1 MKKIIFTFLFVL
13 GVLRVSA
20 QVLTREDSLAAGLIR
35 SNATTVISGYG
46 NFNNTSNLTT
56 KSNTINLDRLVLFVG
71 HKFNNRISFFSE
83 LELENAKIASGNLD
97 GEFSVEQAFI
107 KFNVN
112 QQNYITGGLFIPRIG
127 IINENHL
134 PNTFNSN
141 NRPMVETIV
150 IPSTWRELGV
160 SFYGSSRNIPGLNYT
175 LALVNGLSSANF
187 QNGTGIKEGR
197 YEGSNASSGALALTG
212 SLLYYRGFLRTQ
224 VSAYYGGS
232 NGITP
237 RESDSLQLDK
247 GIFSSPVGVLDF
259 NVQYQGP
266 RFHFKALASLVNVS
280 DAEKINMAYANNTS
294 KQILG
299 VYFEGAYDF
308 YKTEEKT
315 ARIYSRYEYIN
326 LNHQLASNSIEN
338 TTLKQH
344 YITSGLCF
352 LPVKGVILKLDYTYR
367 LTGDINPL
375 LVVNPFPKG
384 LPYYTQQHILNL
396 GLAYSF

>member
-1 MKKIIFTFLFVL
+1 MKKTGFIFALIISSLHSF
-13 GVLRVSA
+13 S

-46 NFNNTSNLTT
+46 NVNNTSNLTT
-56 KSNTINLDRLVLFVG
+56 KKNTINLDRLILFVG
-71 HKFNNRISFFSE
+71 HKFNNKISFFSE
-83 LELENAKIASGNLD
+83 LELENAKLAPGNVD

-107 KFNVN
+107 KFNLN
-112 QQNYITGGLFIPRIG
+112 DNHYITGGLFIPRIG

-160 SFYGSSRNIPGLNYT
+160 SYYGSSNNIPGLNYT

-187 QNGTGIKEGR
+187 KNGSGIKEGR
-197 YEGSNASSGALALTG
+197 YEGSNASSGALAVTG
-212 SLLYYRGFLRTQ
+212 SLLYYRGFFRTQ

-237 RESDSLQLDK
+237 READSLQLNK
-247 GIFSSPVGVLDF
+247 GVFSSPIGLLDF
-259 NVQYQGP
+259 NMQYHGP
-266 RFHFKALASLVNVS
+266 RFQFKALACLVSIS
-280 DAEKINMAYANNTS
+280 DAAKINTAYANNTS
-294 KQILG
+294 KQMLG
-299 VYFEGAYDF
+299 AYLEAGYDF
-308 YKTEEKT
+308 YKTEENT
-315 ARIYSRYEYIN
+315 ARIYSRFEYIN
-326 LNHQLASNSIEN
+326 LNQKLAENSIEN
-338 TTLKQH
+338 TTLKQN
-344 YITSGLCF
+344 YLTSGICF
-352 LPVKGVILKLDYTYR
+352 LPVKGVMLKLDYTYR
-367 LTGDINPL
+367 LTGEINPA

>member
-1 MKKIIFTFLFVL
+1 MKKIIFSILLVIVTLQ
-13 GVLRVSA
+13 VSA

-35 SNATTVISGYG
+35 SNASTVISGYG
-46 NFNNTSNLTT
+46 NVNNTTNFTT
-56 KSNTINLDRLVLFVG
+56 KKSVINLDRLILFVG
-71 HKFNNRISFFSE
+71 HKFNNKISFFSE
-83 LELENAKIASGNLD
+83 LELENAKIASGNVD

-112 QQNYITGGLFIPRIG
+112 SNNYITGGLFIPRIG

-141 NRPMVETIV
+141 NRPMVETLV

-160 SFYGSSRNIPGLNYT
+160 SFYGSSAKIPGLNYT

-187 QNGTGIKEGR
+187 KNGSGIKEGR
-197 YEGSNASSGALALTG
+197 YEGSNASTGTLALTG
-212 SLLYYRGFLRTQ
+212 SLLYYSGFFRTQ

-237 RESDSLQLDK
+237 READSLQLNK
-247 GIFSSPVGVLDF
+247 GIFSSPIGLVDF
-259 NVQYQGP
+259 NIQYHGP
-266 RFHFKALASLVNVS
+266 RFQFKALACIVTIS
-280 DAEKINMAYANNTS
+280 DAAKINTAYANNTS
-294 KQILG
+294 KQMVG
-299 VYFEGAYDF
+299 AYVEGGYDF
-308 YKTEEKT
+308 YKKEEKT
-315 ARIYSRYEYIN
+315 ARVYARFEYIN
-326 LNHQLASNSIEN
+326 LNHQLAENSIAN
-338 TTLKQH
+338 TTLKQN

-352 LPVKGVILKLDYTYR
+352 LPVKGVMLKLDYTYR
-367 LTGDINPL
+367 LTGDNNPL

-384 LPYYTQQHILNL
+384 LPYYTQQHIMNL